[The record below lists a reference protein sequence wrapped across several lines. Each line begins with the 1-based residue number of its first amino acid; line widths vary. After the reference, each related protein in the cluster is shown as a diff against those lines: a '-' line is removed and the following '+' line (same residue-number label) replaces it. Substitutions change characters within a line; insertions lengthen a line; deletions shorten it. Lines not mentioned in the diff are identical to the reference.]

1 MTGLRPVVEVMYID
15 FGALAMDQIVN
26 QAAKARYMFGGKA
39 RVPLVMRTQGGG
51 GRGNAA
57 QHSQSL
63 EMWYVHTPGL
73 IVVQPSTPYDAKGL
87 LKSAI
92 RNDNPV
98 IFIEHKL
105 LYNTTGP
112 VPDDEY
118 LIPLGLADIKRPGKD
133 VTIVATSRM
142 VLFALEAAEKLAAD
156 GIEAEVIDP
165 RTLKPLDLP
174 AIVKSVEKTGRLVA
188 VNEGALTGG
197 FTAEV
202 AARVATRG
210 VRLARRADHAGGGR
224 GRAAAVQRTAG
235 AGSDPQRGGHR
246 QSSERS
252 AVLGPRAPRQVD
264 PMAVDI
270 IMPRLGLTMEEGTIV
285 RWHAAEGDRVAQG
298 QVLLEVETD
307 KVTVEVEAPATGVM
321 AAPLVCEGQKA
332 PVGALIGRL
341 LEPNEIL
348 LRVEDDTRDDNK
360 EAKEQNHAA
369 GPADR
374 RAGGDRSG
382 GGRFEPVS
390 RSRHR
395 RGCSGL
401 HPPELRQREQPG
413 SFHRRGRAN
422 GRGSEGSTGAPCAAA
437 GRAAA

>member
-1 MTGLRPVVEVMYID
+1 MRELSYRDALNEALHEEMARDPAVCFLGEDVGRYGGVLQVSRGLYDRFGPKRVRDTPISEAGFTGIAVGAAMTGLRPVVEVMYID

-112 VPDDEY
+112 IPDDEY
-118 LIPLGLADIKRPGKD
+118 LIPIGVADIKRPGKD

-142 VLFALEAAEKLAAD
+142 VLFALEAAEKLAAE
-156 GIEAEVIDP
+156 GIDAEVIDP

-174 AIVKSVEKTGRLVA
+174 AIVKSVEKTGRLVV

-202 AARVATRG
+202 AARV
-210 VRLARRADHAGGGR
+210 
-224 GRAAAVQRTAG
+224 QR
-235 AGSDPQRGGHR
+235 
-246 QSSERS
+246 
-252 AVLGPRAPRQVD
+252 
-264 PMAVDI
+264 
-270 IMPRLGLTMEEGTIV
+270 
-285 RWHAAEGDRVAQG
+285 
-298 QVLLEVETD
+298 
-307 KVTVEVEAPATGVM
+307 EAFDW
-321 AAPLVCEGQKA
+321 LDA
-332 PVGALIGRL
+332 PVMQVATEDVPLPYNGRL
-341 LEPNEIL
+341 ELEAIPS
-348 LRVEDDTRDDNK
+348 VEDIVKAAKDALYWD
-360 EAKEQNHAA
+360 EANWDS
-369 GPADR
+369 DR
-374 RAGGDRSG
+374 AS
-382 GGRFEPVS
+382 
-390 RSRHR
+390 
-395 RGCSGL
+395 
-401 HPPELRQREQPG
+401 
-413 SFHRRGRAN
+413 
-422 GRGSEGSTGAPCAAA
+422 
-437 GRAAA
+437 

>member
-1 MTGLRPVVEVMYID
+1 VMYID

-118 LIPLGLADIKRPGKD
+118 LIPLGVADIKRPGKD

-156 GIEAEVIDP
+156 GIDAEVIDP

-174 AIVKSVEKTGRLVA
+174 AIVKSVEKTGRLVV

-202 AARVATRG
+202 AARVQREAFDWLDAPIMQVATEDVPLPYNG
-210 VRLARRADHAGGGR
+210 RLELEAIPS
-224 GRAAAVQRTAG
+224 V
-235 AGSDPQRGGHR
+235 
-246 QSSERS
+246 E
-252 AVLGPRAPRQVD
+252 
-264 PMAVDI
+264 DI
-270 IMPRLGLTMEEGTIV
+270 I
-285 RWHAAEGDRVAQG
+285 
-298 QVLLEVETD
+298 
-307 KVTVEVEAPATGVM
+307 
-321 AAPLVCEGQKA
+321 KA
-332 PVGALIGRL
+332 
-341 LEPNEIL
+341 
-348 LRVEDDTRDDNK
+348 
-360 EAKEQNHAA
+360 AKEVLYW
-369 GPADR
+369 D
-374 RAGGDRSG
+374 
-382 GGRFEPVS
+382 
-390 RSRHR
+390 
-395 RGCSGL
+395 
-401 HPPELRQREQPG
+401 
-413 SFHRRGRAN
+413 
-422 GRGSEGSTGAPCAAA
+422 TGQYV
-437 GRAAA
+437 G

>member
-1 MTGLRPVVEVMYID
+1 MRELSYRDALNEALHEEMARDPAVCFLGEDVGRYGGVLQVSRGLYDRFGPKRVRDTPISEAGFTGIAVGAAMTGLRPVVEVMYID

-39 RVPLVMRTQGGG
+39 HVPLVMRTQGGG

-105 LYNTTGP
+105 LYNTAGP

-118 LIPLGLADIKRPGKD
+118 LIPLGVADIKRPGKD

-142 VLFALEAAEKLAAD
+142 VLFALEAAEKLVAD

-174 AIVKSVEKTGRLVA
+174 AIVKSVEKTGRLVV

-202 AARVATRG
+202 AARVQREAFDWLDAPVIQVATEDVPLPYNG
-210 VRLARRADHAGGGR
+210 RLELEAIPS
-224 GRAAAVQRTAG
+224 V
-235 AGSDPQRGGHR
+235 
-246 QSSERS
+246 E
-252 AVLGPRAPRQVD
+252 
-264 PMAVDI
+264 DI
-270 IMPRLGLTMEEGTIV
+270 IK
-285 RWHAAEGDRVAQG
+285 AAKD
-298 QVLLEVETD
+298 
-307 KVTVEVEAPATGVM
+307 
-321 AAPLVCEGQKA
+321 
-332 PVGALIGRL
+332 ALYWDPG
-341 LEPNEIL
+341 
-348 LRVEDDTRDDNK
+348 
-360 EAKEQNHAA
+360 HH
-369 GPADR
+369 
-374 RAGGDRSG
+374 DRSI
-382 GGRFEPVS
+382 RWP
-390 RSRHR
+390 
-395 RGCSGL
+395 
-401 HPPELRQREQPG
+401 
-413 SFHRRGRAN
+413 
-422 GRGSEGSTGAPCAAA
+422 
-437 GRAAA
+437 